1 MDGYLCPPR
10 SGWVS
15 ARSYLPLER
24 PHLPRRSRGCGD
36 RSRGQLRLS
45 IPITYHLLRIMLK
58 YTSMEIKTVST
69 NRKAR
74 FEYFIEETLEAGLV
88 LRGTEIKSV
97 RTGQISLQE
106 AYVRTDGKQAWLV
119 GAHIAPYEHAS
130 ASQHAPDRERKLLL
144 HKRQIADLWDEVRIK
159 GKTIVPIKAY
169 LKGNRAK
176 LEIGVAK
183 GKKGYD
189 KRESI
194 KEKDLAREISRGQRD
209 D

>member
-1 MDGYLCPPR
+1 
-10 SGWVS
+10 
-15 ARSYLPLER
+15 
-24 PHLPRRSRGCGD
+24 
-36 RSRGQLRLS
+36 
-45 IPITYHLLRIMLK
+45 MLK
-58 YTSMEIKTVST
+58 WVVMEFKTVST

-97 RTGQISLQE
+97 RKGQISLQE

-144 HKRQIADLWDEVRIK
+144 HKEQIADLWDEVRIK
-159 GKTIVPIKAY
+159 GKTIVPIRAY

-194 KEKDLAREISRGQRD
+194 KEKDLAREIARGQRD